1 MFPKLR
7 TALLAAALAFP
18 ATAALAEPITLEEA
32 IAKAVNAAPSMRANE
47 AAIDAARAGRV
58 QAGVRPNPTV
68 TVESENFVGT
78 GPYNVFGQAEITG
91 TYSQTIERSGKRNAR
106 LAYADRDIGVA
117 EASSRVARLE
127 LASAVQ
133 RAFLDVVIAGY
144 VAEIAHTRLGVEI
157 EMEREALRRVRGYK
171 DPLFVET
178 SAAARVTQ
186 ARLNLVEAKARQ
198 AGARAALAAFW
209 NGRGEDVETKGEVLS
224 GIPAARQLAVA
235 DAELAQAEAARASA
249 AVAVEQTRARQ
260 DYTLSGGARFLRGT
274 NDVALVAGITIP
286 LGRFDRNQGNI
297 ARAQAEKLRI
307 ELTAEAQRLER
318 LRRLASLG
326 AEADAARARADAI
339 VREVYPQTVKALQQV
354 REGYARGG
362 FNFRDIQGAADAI
375 IQAQAEWLGAVTRHR
390 DLQTEIDRLS
400 GRFDTAADTTTDGET
415 NP

>member
-18 ATAALAEPITLEEA
+18 ATAALAEPVTLEEA
-32 IAKAVNAAPSMRANE
+32 IAKAVEAAPSIRANE
-47 AAIDAARAGRV
+47 AAIAAARAGRV

-68 TVESENFVGT
+68 TVEGENLVGS
-78 GPYNVFGQAEITG
+78 GPYNAFGQAEITG
-91 TYSQTIERSGKRNAR
+91 TYSQTIERGGKRDAR
-106 LAYADRDIGVA
+106 VAFADRDIGVA
-117 EASSRVARLE
+117 EASSRVGRLE
-127 LASAVQ
+127 LVSAVQ

-144 VAEIAHTRLGVEI
+144 VVEIAETRLGVEI
-157 EMEREALRRVRGYK
+157 EMQREALRRVRGYK

-178 SAAARVTQ
+178 SASARVTQ
-186 ARLNLVEAKARQ
+186 AQLNLTEARSRHVAARD
-198 AGARAALAAFW
+198 GLAAYW
-209 NGRGEDVETKGEVLS
+209 GGSGMDIETEGEVLS
-224 GIPAARQLAVA
+224 GIPAARQLAEADVA
-235 DAELAQAEAARASA
+235 LAQAEAARASA
-249 AVAVEQTRARQ
+249 AVTLEQTRVRQ

-274 NDVALVAGITIP
+274 NDVALVAGVTIP

-307 ELTAEAQRLER
+307 ELTAEAQRLDR

-339 VREVYPQTVKALQQV
+339 VVEVYPQTTKALRQV

-362 FNFRDIQGAADAI
+362 FTFRDMQGAADAI
-375 IQAQAEWLGAVTRHR
+375 IQAQAEWLNAVTRYR
-390 DLQTEIDRLS
+390 DLQTEIDRLT
-400 GRFDTAADTTTDGET
+400 GRFDAAADKGI

>member
-18 ATAALAEPITLEEA
+18 ATAAFAGPITLDEA
-32 IAKAVNAAPSMRANE
+32 IAKAIEAAPSIRANE
-47 AAIDAARAGRV
+47 AAVAAAQAGRV

-68 TVESENFVGT
+68 TVEGENLVGS

-91 TYSQTIERSGKRNAR
+91 TYSQTIERGGKRDAR
-106 LAYADRDIGVA
+106 VTYAERDIGVA

-127 LASAVQ
+127 LVSAVQ

-144 VAEIAHTRLGVEI
+144 VVEIAETGLGVEM
-157 EMEREALRRVRGYK
+157 EMQREALRRVRGYK

-178 SAAARVTQ
+178 SASARVTQ
-186 ARLNLVEAKARQ
+186 AQLNLVEARARQ
-198 AGARAALAAFW
+198 AGAKAALAAFW
-209 NGRGEDVETKGEVLS
+209 NGQAEDIETEGEVMS
-224 GIPAARQLAVA
+224 GIPAARQLALA
-235 DAELAQAEAARASA
+235 DAELAQAEIARASA
-249 AVAVEQTRARQ
+249 AVSVEQTRTTQ

-297 ARAQAEKLRI
+297 AKAQAEKLRI
-307 ELTAEAQRLER
+307 ELTAEAQRLDK

-326 AEADAARARADAI
+326 AEADAARTRADAI
-339 VREVYPQTVKALQQV
+339 VLEVYPQTTKALRQV

-362 FNFRDIQGAADAI
+362 FTFRDMQGAADAI
-375 IQAQAEWLGAVTRHR
+375 IQAQADWLDAVIRYR
-390 DLQTEIDRLS
+390 DLQTEIDRLT
-400 GRFDTAADTTTDGET
+400 GRFDAAADRGT

>member
-18 ATAALAEPITLEEA
+18 ATAALAEPVTLEEA
-32 IAKAVNAAPSMRANE
+32 IAKAVEAAPSIRANE
-47 AAIDAARAGRV
+47 AAIAAARAGRV

-68 TVESENFVGT
+68 TVEGENFVGS

-91 TYSQTIERSGKRNAR
+91 TYSQTIERGGKRDAR
-106 LAYADRDIGVA
+106 VAFADRDIGVA
-117 EASSRVARLE
+117 EASSRVGRLE
-127 LASAVQ
+127 LVSAVQ

-144 VAEIAHTRLGVEI
+144 VVEIAETRLGVEI
-157 EMEREALRRVRGYK
+157 EMQREALRRVRGYK

-178 SAAARVTQ
+178 SASARVTQ
-186 ARLNLVEAKARQ
+186 AQLNLTEARSRHVAARD
-198 AGARAALAAFW
+198 GLAAYW
-209 NGRGEDVETKGEVLS
+209 GGSGMDIETEGEVLS
-224 GIPAARQLAVA
+224 GIPAARQLAEADVA
-235 DAELAQAEAARASA
+235 LAQAEAARASA
-249 AVAVEQTRARQ
+249 AVTLEQTRVRQ

-274 NDVALVAGITIP
+274 NDVALVAGVTIP

-307 ELTAEAQRLER
+307 ELTAEAQRLDR

-339 VREVYPQTVKALQQV
+339 VVEVYPQTTKALRQV

-362 FNFRDIQGAADAI
+362 FTFRDMQGAADAI
-375 IQAQAEWLGAVTRHR
+375 IQAQAEWLNAVTRYR
-390 DLQTEIDRLS
+390 DLQTEIDRLT
-400 GRFDTAADTTTDGET
+400 GRFDAAADKGI

>member
-7 TALLAAALAFP
+7 TALLAAALAIP
-18 ATAALAEPITLEEA
+18 ATAAFAEPFTLDEA
-32 IAKAVNAAPSMRANE
+32 IAKAIEAAPSIRANE
-47 AAIDAARAGRV
+47 AAVAAAQAGRV

-68 TVESENFVGT
+68 TVEGENLIGS

-91 TYSQTIERSGKRNAR
+91 TYSQTIERGGKRDAR
-106 LAYADRDIGVA
+106 VAYAERDIGVA
-117 EASSRVARLE
+117 QASSRVARLE
-127 LASAVQ
+127 LVSAVQ

-144 VAEIAHTRLGVEI
+144 VVEIAETRLGVEV
-157 EMEREALRRVRGYK
+157 EMQREALRRVRGYK

-178 SAAARVTQ
+178 SASARVTQ
-186 ARLNLVEAKARQ
+186 ARLNLTEAQARRE
-198 AGARAALAAFW
+198 GARAALAAFW
-209 NGRGEDVETKGEVLS
+209 NGRAEEVETEGEVLS

-249 AVAVEQTRARQ
+249 AVAVEQTRTRQ

-274 NDVALVAGITIP
+274 NDVAVVAGVTIP

-307 ELTAEAQRLER
+307 KLTAEGQRLDR

-339 VREVYPQTVKALQQV
+339 VLEVYPQTTKALRQV

-362 FNFRDIQGAADAI
+362 FNFRDMQGAADAI
-375 IQAQAEWLGAVTRHR
+375 IQAQAEWLDAVIRYR
-390 DLQTEIDRLS
+390 DLQTEIDRLT
-400 GRFDTAADTTTDGET
+400 GRFDAAADRGT

>member
-18 ATAALAEPITLEEA
+18 ATAAFAEPITLDEA
-32 IAKAVNAAPSMRANE
+32 IAKAIEAAPSIRANE
-47 AAIDAARAGRV
+47 AAVAAAQAGRV

-68 TVESENFVGT
+68 TVEGENLVGS

-91 TYSQTIERSGKRNAR
+91 TYSQTIERGGKRDAR
-106 LAYADRDIGVA
+106 VAYAERDIGVA

-127 LASAVQ
+127 LVSAVQ

-144 VAEIAHTRLGVEI
+144 VVEIAETRLGVEV
-157 EMEREALRRVRGYK
+157 EMQREALRRVRGYK

-178 SAAARVTQ
+178 SASARVTQ
-186 ARLNLVEAKARQ
+186 ARLNLVEARARQ
-198 AGARAALAAFW
+198 AGTKAALAAFW
-209 NGRGEDVETKGEVLS
+209 NGSAEDVETIGEVLS

-235 DAELAQAEAARASA
+235 DSELALAEVARASA
-249 AVAVEQTRARQ
+249 AVAVEQTRSTQ

-297 ARAQAEKLRI
+297 AKAQAEKLRI
-307 ELTAEAQRLER
+307 ELTAEAQRLDK

-339 VREVYPQTVKALQQV
+339 VLEVYPQTTKALRQV

-362 FNFRDIQGAADAI
+362 FNFRDMQGAADAI
-375 IQAQAEWLGAVTRHR
+375 IQAQAEWLDAVIRYR
-390 DLQTEIDRLS
+390 DLQTEIDRLT
-400 GRFDTAADTTTDGET
+400 GRFDAAADKGT

>member
-18 ATAALAEPITLEEA
+18 ATAAFAKPITLDEA
-32 IAKAVNAAPSMRANE
+32 IAKAIEAAPSIRANE
-47 AAIDAARAGRV
+47 AAVAAAQAGRV

-68 TVESENFVGT
+68 TVEGENLVGS

-91 TYSQTIERSGKRNAR
+91 TYSQTIERGGKRDAR
-106 LAYADRDIGVA
+106 VTYAERDIGVA

-127 LASAVQ
+127 LVSAVQ

-144 VAEIAHTRLGVEI
+144 VVEIAETGLGVEM
-157 EMEREALRRVRGYK
+157 EMQREALRRVRGYK

-178 SAAARVTQ
+178 SASARVTQ
-186 ARLNLVEAKARQ
+186 AQLNLVEARARQ
-198 AGARAALAAFW
+198 AGAKAALAAFW
-209 NGRGEDVETKGEVLS
+209 NGQAEDIETEGEVMS
-224 GIPAARQLAVA
+224 GIPAARQLALA
-235 DAELAQAEAARASA
+235 DAELAQAEIARASA
-249 AVAVEQTRARQ
+249 AVSVEQTRTTQ

-297 ARAQAEKLRI
+297 AKAQAEKLRI
-307 ELTAEAQRLER
+307 ELTAEAQRLDK

-326 AEADAARARADAI
+326 AEADAARTRADAI
-339 VREVYPQTVKALQQV
+339 VLEVYPQTTKALRQV

-362 FNFRDIQGAADAI
+362 FTFRDMQGAADAI
-375 IQAQAEWLGAVTRHR
+375 IQAQADWLDAVIRYR
-390 DLQTEIDRLS
+390 DLQTEIDRLT
-400 GRFDTAADTTTDGET
+400 GRFDAAADRGT

>member
-18 ATAALAEPITLEEA
+18 ATTAFAEPITLEEA
-32 IAKAVNAAPSMRANE
+32 IAKAVEAAPSIRANE
-47 AAIDAARAGRV
+47 AAVDAARAGRV

-68 TVESENFVGT
+68 TVEGENLVGS

-91 TYSQTIERSGKRNAR
+91 TYSQTIERGGKRDAR
-106 LAYADRDIGVA
+106 VAYAERDISVA
-117 EASSRVARLE
+117 EALSRVARLE
-127 LASAVQ
+127 LVSAVQ

-144 VAEIAHTRLGVEI
+144 VVEIAETRLGVEI
-157 EMEREALRRVRGYK
+157 EMQREALRRVRGYK

-178 SAAARVTQ
+178 SASARVTQ
-186 ARLNLVEAKARQ
+186 AQLNLVEARARQ
-198 AGARAALAAFW
+198 AGAKAALAAFW
-209 NGRGEDVETKGEVLS
+209 NGSAEDVETVGEVLS

-235 DAELAQAEAARASA
+235 DVELAQAEVARASA
-249 AVAVEQTRARQ
+249 AVSVEQTRATQ

-274 NDVALVAGITIP
+274 NDVALVAGVTIP
-286 LGRFDRNQGNI
+286 IGRFDRNQGNI

-307 ELTAEAQRLER
+307 ELTAEAQRLDR

-339 VREVYPQTVKALQQV
+339 VLEVYPQTTKALRQV
-354 REGYARGG
+354 RDGYARGG
-362 FNFRDIQGAADAI
+362 FNFRDMQGAADAI
-375 IQAQAEWLGAVTRHR
+375 IQAQAEWLDAVTRYR
-390 DLQTEIDRLS
+390 DLQTEIDRLT
-400 GRFDTAADTTTDGET
+400 GRFDAAADGGT

>member
-18 ATAALAEPITLEEA
+18 ATAAFAEPITLDEA
-32 IAKAVNAAPSMRANE
+32 IAKAIDAAPSIRASE
-47 AAIDAARAGRV
+47 AAVASAQAGRV

-68 TVESENFVGT
+68 TIEGENLIGS
-78 GPYNVFGQAEITG
+78 GPYDVLGQAEITG
-91 TYSQTIERSGKRNAR
+91 TYSQTIERGGKRDAR
-106 LAYADRDIGVA
+106 IAYAERDIGVA

-127 LASAVQ
+127 LVSAVQ

-144 VAEIAHTRLGVEI
+144 VVEIAETRLGVEV
-157 EMEREALRRVRGYK
+157 EMQREALRRVRGYK

-178 SAAARVTQ
+178 SASARVTQ
-186 ARLNLVEAKARQ
+186 ARLNLTEAQARRE
-198 AGARAALAAFW
+198 GARTALAAFW
-209 NGRGEDVETKGEVLS
+209 NGRAEEVETEGEVLS
-224 GIPAARQLAVA
+224 RIPAARQLAVA

-249 AVAVEQTRARQ
+249 AVAVEQTRTRQ
-260 DYTLSGGARFLRGT
+260 DYMLSGGARFLRGT
-274 NDVALVAGITIP
+274 NDVAVVAGVTIP

-307 ELTAEAQRLER
+307 ELTADAQRLDR

-326 AEADAARARADAI
+326 AEADAARARADSI
-339 VREVYPQTVKALQQV
+339 VLEVYPQTTKALRQV

-362 FNFRDIQGAADAI
+362 FTFRDMQGAADAI
-375 IQAQAEWLGAVTRHR
+375 IQAQAEWLDAVIRYR
-390 DLQTEIDRLS
+390 DLQTEIDRLT
-400 GRFDTAADTTTDGET
+400 GRFDAAADKGT

>member
-18 ATAALAEPITLEEA
+18 ATAAFAEPVTLEEA
-32 IAKAVNAAPSMRANE
+32 IAKAVEAAPSIRANE
-47 AAIDAARAGRV
+47 AAIAAARAGRV

-68 TVESENFVGT
+68 TVQGENFVGS
-78 GPYNVFGQAEITG
+78 GPYNVLGQAEITG
-91 TYSQTIERSGKRNAR
+91 TYSQTIERGGKRDAR
-106 LAYADRDIGVA
+106 VAFADRDIGVA
-117 EASSRVARLE
+117 EASSRVGRLE
-127 LASAVQ
+127 LVSAVQ

-144 VAEIAHTRLGVEI
+144 VVEIAETRLGVEI
-157 EMEREALRRVRGYK
+157 EMQREALRRVRGYK

-178 SAAARVTQ
+178 SASARVTQ
-186 ARLNLVEAKARQ
+186 AQLNLTEARARQ
-198 AGARAALAAFW
+198 VAARDGLAAYW
-209 NGRGEDVETKGEVLS
+209 GGSGMDIETEGEVMS
-224 GIPAARQLAVA
+224 GIPAARQLAEADVA
-235 DAELAQAEAARASA
+235 LAQAEAARASA
-249 AVAVEQTRARQ
+249 AVTLEQTRVRQ

-274 NDVALVAGITIP
+274 NDIALVAGVTIP

-307 ELTAEAQRLER
+307 ELTAEAQRLDR

-339 VREVYPQTVKALQQV
+339 VVEVYPQTTKALRQV

-362 FNFRDIQGAADAI
+362 FTFRDMQGAADAI
-375 IQAQAEWLGAVTRHR
+375 IQAQAEWLNAVTRYR
-390 DLQTEIDRLS
+390 DLQTEIDRLT
-400 GRFDTAADTTTDGET
+400 GRFDAAADKGI

>member
-18 ATAALAEPITLEEA
+18 ATAAFAEPITLDEA
-32 IAKAVNAAPSMRANE
+32 IAKAIEAAPSIRANE
-47 AAIDAARAGRV
+47 AAVAAAQAGRV

-68 TVESENFVGT
+68 TVEGENLVGS

-91 TYSQTIERSGKRNAR
+91 TYSQTIERGGKRDAR
-106 LAYADRDIGVA
+106 VAYAERDIGVA

-127 LASAVQ
+127 LVSAVQ

-144 VAEIAHTRLGVEI
+144 VVEIAETRLGVEV
-157 EMEREALRRVRGYK
+157 EMQREALRRVRGYK

-178 SAAARVTQ
+178 SASARVTQ
-186 ARLNLVEAKARQ
+186 ARLNLTEAQARRE
-198 AGARAALAAFW
+198 GARAALAAFW
-209 NGRGEDVETKGEVLS
+209 NGRAEDVETEGEVLS

-249 AVAVEQTRARQ
+249 AVAVEQTRTTQ

-274 NDVALVAGITIP
+274 NDVALVAGVTIP

-297 ARAQAEKLRI
+297 AKAQAEKLRI
-307 ELTAEAQRLER
+307 ELTAEAERLDR

-326 AEADAARARADAI
+326 AEADAARTRADAI
-339 VREVYPQTVKALQQV
+339 VLEVYPQTTKALRQV

-362 FNFRDIQGAADAI
+362 FTFRDMQGAADAI
-375 IQAQAEWLGAVTRHR
+375 IQAQAEWLDAVIRYR
-390 DLQTEIDRLS
+390 DLQTEIDRLT
-400 GRFDTAADTTTDGET
+400 GRFDAEADKGI

>member
-18 ATAALAEPITLEEA
+18 ATAAFAEPITLDEA
-32 IAKAVNAAPSMRANE
+32 IAKAIEAAPSIRANE
-47 AAIDAARAGRV
+47 AAVAAAQAGRV

-68 TVESENFVGT
+68 TVEGENLVGS

-91 TYSQTIERSGKRNAR
+91 TYSQTIERGGKRDAR
-106 LAYADRDIGVA
+106 VAYAERDIGVA

-127 LASAVQ
+127 LVSAVQ

-144 VAEIAHTRLGVEI
+144 VVEIAETRLGVEV
-157 EMEREALRRVRGYK
+157 EMQREALRRVRGYK

-178 SAAARVTQ
+178 SASARVTQ
-186 ARLNLVEAKARQ
+186 ARLNLTEAQARRE
-198 AGARAALAAFW
+198 GARAALAAFW
-209 NGRGEDVETKGEVLS
+209 NGRTEDVETEGEVLS
-224 GIPAARQLAVA
+224 GIPAARQLAAA
-235 DAELAQAEAARASA
+235 DDELAQAEAARASA
-249 AVAVEQTRARQ
+249 AVAVEQTRTRQ

-274 NDVALVAGITIP
+274 NDVAVVAGVTIP

-307 ELTAEAQRLER
+307 ELTAEGQRLDR

-339 VREVYPQTVKALQQV
+339 VLEVYPQTTKALRQV

-362 FNFRDIQGAADAI
+362 FNFRDMQGAADAI
-375 IQAQAEWLGAVTRHR
+375 IQAQAEWLDAVIRYR
-390 DLQTEIDRLS
+390 DLQTEIDRLT
-400 GRFDTAADTTTDGET
+400 GRFDAAADRGT

>member
-18 ATAALAEPITLEEA
+18 ATAALAEPVTLEEA
-32 IAKAVNAAPSMRANE
+32 IAKAVEAAPSIRANE
-47 AAIDAARAGRV
+47 AAIAAARAGRV

-68 TVESENFVGT
+68 TVEGENLVGS

-91 TYSQTIERSGKRNAR
+91 TYSQTIERGGKRDAR
-106 LAYADRDIGVA
+106 VAFADRDIGVA
-117 EASSRVARLE
+117 EASSRVGRLE
-127 LASAVQ
+127 LVSAVQ

-144 VAEIAHTRLGVEI
+144 VVEIAETRLGVEI
-157 EMEREALRRVRGYK
+157 EMQREALRRVRGYK

-178 SAAARVTQ
+178 SASARVTQ
-186 ARLNLVEAKARQ
+186 AQLNLTEARSRHVAARD
-198 AGARAALAAFW
+198 GLAAYW
-209 NGRGEDVETKGEVLS
+209 GGSGMDIETEGEVLS
-224 GIPAARQLAVA
+224 GIPAARQLAEADVA
-235 DAELAQAEAARASA
+235 LAQAEAARASA
-249 AVAVEQTRARQ
+249 AVTLEQTRVRQ

-274 NDVALVAGITIP
+274 NDVALVAGVTIP

-307 ELTAEAQRLER
+307 ELTAEAQRLDR

-339 VREVYPQTVKALQQV
+339 VVEVYPQTTKALRQV

-362 FNFRDIQGAADAI
+362 FTFRDMQGAADAI
-375 IQAQAEWLGAVTRHR
+375 IQAQAEWLNAVTRYR
-390 DLQTEIDRLS
+390 DLQTEIDRLT
-400 GRFDTAADTTTDGET
+400 GRFDAAADKGI

>member
-18 ATAALAEPITLEEA
+18 ATAAFAGPITLDEA
-32 IAKAVNAAPSMRANE
+32 IAKAIEAAPSIRANE
-47 AAIDAARAGRV
+47 AAVAAAQAGRV

-68 TVESENFVGT
+68 TVEGENLVGS

-91 TYSQTIERSGKRNAR
+91 TYSQTIERGGKRDAR
-106 LAYADRDIGVA
+106 VAYAERDIGVA

-127 LASAVQ
+127 LVSAVQ

-144 VAEIAHTRLGVEI
+144 VVEIAETRLGVEV
-157 EMEREALRRVRGYK
+157 EMQREALRRVRGYK

-178 SAAARVTQ
+178 SASARVTQ
-186 ARLNLVEAKARQ
+186 ARLNLTEAQARRE
-198 AGARAALAAFW
+198 GARAALAAFW
-209 NGRGEDVETKGEVLS
+209 NGRAEDVETEGEVLS

-249 AVAVEQTRARQ
+249 AVAVEQTRTTQ

-274 NDVALVAGITIP
+274 NDVALVAGVTIP

-297 ARAQAEKLRI
+297 AKAQAEKLRI
-307 ELTAEAQRLER
+307 ELTAEAERLDR

-326 AEADAARARADAI
+326 AEADAARTRADAI
-339 VREVYPQTVKALQQV
+339 VLEVYPQTTKALRQV

-362 FNFRDIQGAADAI
+362 FTFRDMQGAADAI
-375 IQAQAEWLGAVTRHR
+375 IQAQAEWLDAVIRYR
-390 DLQTEIDRLS
+390 DLQTEIDRLT
-400 GRFDTAADTTTDGET
+400 GRFDAEADKGI

>member
-18 ATAALAEPITLEEA
+18 ATAAFAEPITLDEA
-32 IAKAVNAAPSMRANE
+32 IAKAIEAAPSIRANE
-47 AAIDAARAGRV
+47 AAVAAAQAGRV

-68 TVESENFVGT
+68 TVEGENLVGS

-91 TYSQTIERSGKRNAR
+91 TYSQTIERGGKRDAR
-106 LAYADRDIGVA
+106 VTYAERDIGVA

-127 LASAVQ
+127 LVSAVQ

-144 VAEIAHTRLGVEI
+144 VVEIAETGLGVEM
-157 EMEREALRRVRGYK
+157 EMQREALRRVRGYK

-178 SAAARVTQ
+178 SASARVTQ
-186 ARLNLVEAKARQ
+186 AQLNLVEARARQ
-198 AGARAALAAFW
+198 AGAKAALAAFW
-209 NGRGEDVETKGEVLS
+209 NGQAEDIETEGEVMS
-224 GIPAARQLAVA
+224 GIPAARQLALA
-235 DAELAQAEAARASA
+235 DAELAQAEIARASA
-249 AVAVEQTRARQ
+249 AVSVEQTRTTQ

-297 ARAQAEKLRI
+297 AKAQAEKLRI
-307 ELTAEAQRLER
+307 ELTAEAQRLDK

-326 AEADAARARADAI
+326 AEADAARTRADAI
-339 VREVYPQTVKALQQV
+339 VLEVYPQTTKALRQV

-362 FNFRDIQGAADAI
+362 FTFRDMQGAADAI
-375 IQAQAEWLGAVTRHR
+375 IQAQADWLDAVIRYR
-390 DLQTEIDRLS
+390 DLQTEIDRLT
-400 GRFDTAADTTTDGET
+400 GRFDAAADRGT

>member
-18 ATAALAEPITLEEA
+18 ATAALAEPVTLEEA
-32 IAKAVNAAPSMRANE
+32 IAKAVEAAPSIRANE
-47 AAIDAARAGRV
+47 AAIAAARAGRV

-68 TVESENFVGT
+68 TVEGENLVGS

-91 TYSQTIERSGKRNAR
+91 IYSQTIERGGKRDAR
-106 LAYADRDIGVA
+106 VAFADRDIGVA
-117 EASSRVARLE
+117 EASSRVGRLE
-127 LASAVQ
+127 LVSAVQ

-144 VAEIAHTRLGVEI
+144 VVEIAETRLGVEI
-157 EMEREALRRVRGYK
+157 EMQREALRRVRGYK

-178 SAAARVTQ
+178 SASARVTQ
-186 ARLNLVEAKARQ
+186 AQLNLAE
-198 AGARAALAAFW
+198 ARARHVAALNGLAAYW
-209 NGRGEDVETKGEVLS
+209 GGSGMDIETQGEVLS
-224 GIPAARQLAVA
+224 GIPAARQLAEADVA
-235 DAELAQAEAARASA
+235 LAQAEAERASA
-249 AVAVEQTRARQ
+249 AVTLEQTRVRQ

-274 NDVALVAGITIP
+274 NDVALVAGVTIP

-307 ELTAEAQRLER
+307 ELTAEAGRLDR

-339 VREVYPQTVKALQQV
+339 VVEVYPQTTKALRQV

-362 FNFRDIQGAADAI
+362 FTFRDMQGAADAI
-375 IQAQAEWLGAVTRHR
+375 IQAQAEWLNAVTRYR
-390 DLQTEIDRLS
+390 DLQTEIDRLT
-400 GRFDTAADTTTDGET
+400 GRFDAAADKGI

>member
-7 TALLAAALAFP
+7 TALLAAALAIP
-18 ATAALAEPITLEEA
+18 ATAAFAEPITLDEA
-32 IAKAVNAAPSMRANE
+32 IAKAIEAAPSIRANE
-47 AAIDAARAGRV
+47 AAVAAAQAGRV

-68 TVESENFVGT
+68 TVEGENLIGS

-91 TYSQTIERSGKRNAR
+91 TYSQTIERGGKRDAR
-106 LAYADRDIGVA
+106 VAYAERDIGVA
-117 EASSRVARLE
+117 QASSRVARLE
-127 LASAVQ
+127 LVSAVQ

-144 VAEIAHTRLGVEI
+144 VVEIAETRLGVEV
-157 EMEREALRRVRGYK
+157 EMQREALRRVRGYK

-178 SAAARVTQ
+178 SASARVTQ
-186 ARLNLVEAKARQ
+186 ARLNLTEAQARRE
-198 AGARAALAAFW
+198 GARAALAAFW
-209 NGRGEDVETKGEVLS
+209 NGRAEEVETEGEVLS

-249 AVAVEQTRARQ
+249 AVAVEQTRTRQ

-274 NDVALVAGITIP
+274 NDVAVVAGVTIP

-307 ELTAEAQRLER
+307 ELTAEGQRLDR

-339 VREVYPQTVKALQQV
+339 VLEVYPQTTKALRQV

-362 FNFRDIQGAADAI
+362 FNFRDMQGAADAI
-375 IQAQAEWLGAVTRHR
+375 IQAQAEWLDAVIRYR
-390 DLQTEIDRLS
+390 DLQTEIDRLT
-400 GRFDTAADTTTDGET
+400 GRFDAAADRGT

>member
-18 ATAALAEPITLEEA
+18 ATAAFAEPITLDEA
-32 IAKAVNAAPSMRANE
+32 IAKAIDAAPSIRASE
-47 AAIDAARAGRV
+47 AAVAAAQAGRV

-68 TVESENFVGT
+68 TVEGENLIGS

-91 TYSQTIERSGKRNAR
+91 TYSQTIERGGKRDAR
-106 LAYADRDIGVA
+106 IAYAERDIGVA

-127 LASAVQ
+127 LVSAVQ

-144 VAEIAHTRLGVEI
+144 VVEIAETGLGVEM
-157 EMEREALRRVRGYK
+157 EMQREALRRVRGYK

-178 SAAARVTQ
+178 SASARVTQ
-186 ARLNLVEAKARQ
+186 AQLNLVEARARQ
-198 AGARAALAAFW
+198 AGAKAALATFW
-209 NGRGEDVETKGEVLS
+209 NGQAEDIETEGEVMS
-224 GIPAARQLAVA
+224 GIPAARQLALA
-235 DAELAQAEAARASA
+235 DAELAQAEVARASA
-249 AVAVEQTRARQ
+249 AVSVEQTRTTQ

-286 LGRFDRNQGNI
+286 LGRYDRNQGNI

-307 ELTAEAQRLER
+307 ELTAEAQRLDR

-339 VREVYPQTVKALQQV
+339 VLEVYPQTTKALRQV

-362 FNFRDIQGAADAI
+362 FNFRDMQGAADAI
-375 IQAQAEWLGAVTRHR
+375 IQAQAEWLDAVIRTR
-390 DLQTEIDRLS
+390 DLQTEIDRLT
-400 GRFDTAADTTTDGET
+400 GRFDAAADRGT

>member
-18 ATAALAEPITLEEA
+18 ATAAFAEPITLDEA
-32 IAKAVNAAPSMRANE
+32 IAKAIEAAPSIRANE
-47 AAIDAARAGRV
+47 AAVAAAQAGRV

-68 TVESENFVGT
+68 TVEGENLVGS

-91 TYSQTIERSGKRNAR
+91 TYSQTIERGGKRDAR
-106 LAYADRDIGVA
+106 VAYAERDIGVA

-127 LASAVQ
+127 LVSAVQ

-144 VAEIAHTRLGVEI
+144 VVEIAETRLGVEV
-157 EMEREALRRVRGYK
+157 EMQREALRRVRGYK

-178 SAAARVTQ
+178 SASARVTQ
-186 ARLNLVEAKARQ
+186 ARLNLTEAQARRE
-198 AGARAALAAFW
+198 GARAALAAFW
-209 NGRGEDVETKGEVLS
+209 NGSAEDVETIGEVLS

-235 DAELAQAEAARASA
+235 DSELALAEVARASA
-249 AVAVEQTRARQ
+249 AVAVEQTRTTQ

-274 NDVALVAGITIP
+274 NDVAVVAGVTIP

-307 ELTAEAQRLER
+307 ELTAEAQRLDR

-339 VREVYPQTVKALQQV
+339 VLEVYPQTTKALRQV

-362 FNFRDIQGAADAI
+362 FNFRDMQGAADAI
-375 IQAQAEWLGAVTRHR
+375 IQAQAEWLDAVIRYR
-390 DLQTEIDRLS
+390 DLQTEIDRLT
-400 GRFDTAADTTTDGET
+400 GRFDAAADRGT

>member
-18 ATAALAEPITLEEA
+18 ATAALAEPVTLEEA
-32 IAKAVNAAPSMRANE
+32 IAKAVEAAPSIRANE
-47 AAIDAARAGRV
+47 AAIAAARAGRV

-68 TVESENFVGT
+68 TVEGENLVGS

-91 TYSQTIERSGKRNAR
+91 TYSQTIERGGKRDAR
-106 LAYADRDIGVA
+106 VAFADRDIGVA
-117 EASSRVARLE
+117 EASSRVGRLE
-127 LASAVQ
+127 LVSAVQ

-144 VAEIAHTRLGVEI
+144 VVEIAETRLGVEI
-157 EMEREALRRVRGYK
+157 EMQREALRRVRGYK

-178 SAAARVTQ
+178 SASARVTQ
-186 ARLNLVEAKARQ
+186 AQLNLTEARSRHVAARD
-198 AGARAALAAFW
+198 GLAAYW
-209 NGRGEDVETKGEVLS
+209 GGSGMDIETEGEVLS
-224 GIPAARQLAVA
+224 GIPAARQLAEADVA
-235 DAELAQAEAARASA
+235 LAQAEAERASA
-249 AVAVEQTRARQ
+249 AVTLEQTRVRQ

-274 NDVALVAGITIP
+274 NDVALVAGVTIP

-307 ELTAEAQRLER
+307 ELTAEAQRLDR

-326 AEADAARARADAI
+326 AEADAARTRADAI
-339 VREVYPQTVKALQQV
+339 VLEVYPQTTKALRQV

-362 FNFRDIQGAADAI
+362 FTFRDMQGAADAI
-375 IQAQAEWLGAVTRHR
+375 IQAQAEWLNAVTRYR
-390 DLQTEIDRLS
+390 DLQTEIDRLT
-400 GRFDTAADTTTDGET
+400 GRFDAAADKGI